1 MRVDAALAR
10 LRAQGQEQ
18 PLTEAA
24 LAQWRARPDVAEI
37 TADLAHHA
45 GGAGL
50 EQCPALARLLAD
62 VQAGKALLE
71 SLLQPLLA
79 ALRAEPLALPA
90 LGHRSA
96 EGLVR
101 LELAVHAGAVLGLA
115 VHAPRPR
122 AVPEAVLFEDGEVHE
137 VVLAGEGA
145 ALCYQRAPAG
155 LVGVEQAL
163 APGVRLQRSGVAQA
177 RRIVAVTRPLVLL
190 QLIRVSDSPAEGA
203 LVACADGR
211 VLRRVSGCKRSSQQ
225 LMALGVLGALGHRP
239 ALSQMARLARDRAAP
254 RDLRWEALRQ
264 ALALDAAEGLKLLGA
279 LASDPAD
286 PLAAQASGLAA
297 RLRAVRPEMAALM
310 AEAA

>member
-1 MRVDAALAR
+1 MRVDPALAR
-10 LRAQGQEQ
+10 LRAQGPDQ

-24 LAQWRARPDVAEI
+24 LATWRAQSEVGAI
-37 TADLAHHA
+37 TAELARHA

-50 EQCPALARLLAD
+50 EQCPVLARLFAD
-62 VQAGKALLE
+62 AQAGQALLA
-71 SLLQPLLA
+71 SLLQPLFA

-101 LELAVHAGAVLGLA
+101 LELAAHAGAVLGLV
-115 VHAPRPR
+115 VHAPR
-122 AVPEAVLFEDGEVHE
+122 ASAAPEAVLFEDGEVHE

-145 ALCYQRAPAG
+145 AICYQRAPAS
-155 LVGVEQAL
+155 LMSAEIAL
-163 APGVRLQRSGVAQA
+163 NPGVRLARRGVGEA

-190 QLIRVSDSPAEGA
+190 QLIRVPDTPAEGA

-211 VLRRVSGCKRSSQQ
+211 VLRRVSGCKRTSQK

-239 ALSQMARLARDRAAP
+239 ALLHMARLVRDQAAA

-279 LASDPAD
+279 LAGDPAD
-286 PLAAQASGLAA
+286 PLAAEARGLTA
-297 RLRAVRPEMAALM
+297 RLCAGRPEMAALLT
-310 AEAA
+310 EAA